1 MASACALAIISGIGF
16 FIRDSEKPA
25 GFSESPFHGRGYPL
39 RLTTFASS
47 PKGEPL
53 GAVGNFTATTK
64 AVPLG
69 KVAATNGSRRKGL
82 ALPERIG
89 FPRPGEDVT
98 TGDKR
103 GNLDATNGSRRKGF
117 FSVTLPYK
125 MAKRP
130 PENGNIG

>member
-47 PKGEPL
+47 PKGTPL
-53 GAVGNFTATTK
+53 SYTGNFAATTE

-69 KVAATNGSRRKGL
+69 KVAKPQ
-82 ALPERIG
+82 ALTEGVSQKRTP
-89 FPRPGEDVT
+89 PVAY
-98 TGDKR
+98 GDSP
-103 GNLDATNGSRRKGF
+103 L
-117 FSVTLPYK
+117 
-125 MAKRP
+125 
-130 PENGNIG
+130 